1 MGATVFYLLMPQK
14 YISSNYDSKIKPYPL
29 CLQKISKDFSVND
42 IKKQDELDT
51 FTIFLKEV

>member
-1 MGATVFYLLMPQK
+1 MGAAVFYLLMPQK

-42 IKKQDELDT
+42 IKKQD
-51 FTIFLKEV
+51 